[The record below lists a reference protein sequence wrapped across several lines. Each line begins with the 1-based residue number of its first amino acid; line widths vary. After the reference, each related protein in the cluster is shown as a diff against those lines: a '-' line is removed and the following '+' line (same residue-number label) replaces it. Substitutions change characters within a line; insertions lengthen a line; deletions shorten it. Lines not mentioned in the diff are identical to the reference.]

1 MHFLLRL
8 LLKTMHFKN
17 TSIILTALVFILACS
32 TLALALEPETFR
44 SWYNALYWVLTTMS
58 TVGYGD
64 YYAKTAAGKLLTMFL
79 YVFGIGLLSLLIGKV
94 IDSVASIQRQREAGQ
109 LRYQGKGHFII
120 INWSKKAQ
128 YAVDEIAACL
138 PEADIV
144 IIDESD
150 RHPMQR
156 RSRVHF
162 ISGDP
167 ASDEVLEEA
176 NLKEARAAI
185 IFADSRIDE
194 AALADGKT
202 LLIAS
207 SIERLAPSIHSTV
220 EIVHEKNVQN
230 FRYVKVNEFVLSHD
244 AISRLAVRAALQEGN
259 AEIFSQLLSRQHGDD
274 IYEVP
279 LKPEWRTYG
288 DAFQELL
295 SRGATLISDRGD
307 LGVNRK
313 LREAIP
319 PDARLFVI
327 ADKPTIDAIVGT
339 KAIES

>member
-32 TLALALEPETFR
+32 TLALALEPETFH
-44 SWYNALYWVLTTMS
+44 SWFNALYWVLTTMS

-64 YYAKTAAGKLLTMFL
+64 YYAKTAAGKLLTIFL

-94 IDSVASIQRQREAGQ
+94 IDSIASIQRQREAGQ
-109 LRYQGKGHFII
+109 LRFQGKGHFII

-138 PEADIV
+138 PDAEIV

-156 RSRVHF
+156 KSRVHF

-176 NLKEARAAI
+176 NLTEARAAI

-259 AEIFSQLLSRQHGDD
+259 SEIFSQLLSRQHGDD

-319 PDARLFVI
+319 PEARLFVI
-327 ADKPTIDAIVGT
+327 ADKSTFDAILG
-339 KAIES
+339 S